1 MTPCPLRSLA
11 ITGLFSLC
19 TITAGCTS
27 VQVVAAD
34 SAPLQPKQGLL
45 VMQIKSNASA
55 RLNYVDYKSD
65 YSIADKLSHEFIG
78 SKGFVLA
85 NARQKQ
91 YIVMPMDAGDY
102 AWMDSWIAGKSAR
115 MDAKSKFTIVAN
127 AITYIGQFD
136 IVADDTRYSMRV
148 VDQADDMRRYLG
160 DAYPGY
166 LKSMPMVKQ
175 LAAIH

>member
-27 VQVVAAD
+27 VQVVAPD

-55 RLNYVDYKSD
+55 RLN
-65 YSIADKLSHEFIG
+65 SIADKLSHEFIG
-78 SKGFVLA
+78 AKGFVLA